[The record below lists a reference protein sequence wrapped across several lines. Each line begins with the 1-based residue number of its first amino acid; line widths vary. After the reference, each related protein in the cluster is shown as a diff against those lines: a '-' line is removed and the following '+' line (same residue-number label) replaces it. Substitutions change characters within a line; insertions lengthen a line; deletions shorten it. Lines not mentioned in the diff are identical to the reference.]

1 MFIKDYIMEINY
13 IFIKNYIMEINYMP
27 SNR

>member
-13 IFIKNYIMEINYMP
+13 MFIKEYIMEINYMP